1 MRAPT
6 WSFLRAAIFTVLSI
20 AAGRA
25 PAMADGYF
33 AGKTITILVG
43 VGAGGTVDTLTRGL
57 ALELAQDGVRVH
69 AIRPGLIE
77 TEIHASGGE
86 PDRAVTLGA
95 TTPMGRAGQA
105 AEVAQAILWL
115 IGEEASYVT
124 GALLDVAGG
133 R

>member
-43 VGAGGTVDTLTRGL
+43 VGAGGTVDTLTRGFAQYLRAHLSGAPNIIVQNMPGGAAVVATNYL
-57 ALELAQDGVRVH
+57 AERAK
-69 AIRPGLIE
+69 
-77 TEIHASGGE
+77 
-86 PDRAVTLGA
+86 PD
-95 TTPMGRAGQA
+95 
-105 AEVAQAILWL
+105 
-115 IGEEASYVT
+115 
-124 GALLDVAGG
+124 
-133 R
+133 